1 MIASKSQVDGPRAT
15 NPTLCF
21 GYYTYL
27 YILQLNGNLVTNLIV
42 RKQDFC
48 VMNHQYGRTFS
59 ISPMLNI

>member
-1 MIASKSQVDGPRAT
+1 MIASKSQVDGLRAT
-15 NPTLCF
+15 NPALCF
-21 GYYTYL
+21 CYYTYL
-27 YILQLNGNLVTNLIV
+27 YILQLNGNLTNLIV